1 MQWVV
6 LGLNH
11 KTVPVEIREKFAM
24 TAESI
29 KSGLR
34 HIHDLEGMEEAV
46 ILSTCNRTE
55 MYAVLS
61 SDAGKESLRNFFL
74 TVSGNTKADA
84 KPEYFYYFEG
94 EECIRHLFD
103 VVSGLDSMVLG
114 ESQIL
119 NQVKT
124 AYTMALAE
132 KATGTILNT
141 LFHRAITTGKRV
153 RTETH
158 ISYNAVSVSYAAVQM
173 AQHILGSLEGRTA
186 LIFGAGETAE
196 LTVKNLQ
203 GKGLKN
209 VIVTNRHLDRAEAL
223 ALRMGG
229 RAVPFDR
236 AFEAA
241 DEADILISSTGA
253 TQYII
258 KPWDVRQ
265 LMNRRGNRPVIIID
279 IAVPRDS
286 DPEVGN
292 IKGVTLINIDD
303 LQQIVEE
310 NIRFREG
317 EAEQAKVIIEEEIA
331 SIEERFTYLS
341 TRPVMVSLS
350 DKAEHIRE
358 REQRKALA
366 KIEGLTEEDEKI
378 IDHMTHMIVRKLLR
392 EPMIRL
398 NTAAGTPQEGLEKE
412 TMERIFQLDVKGE
425 AAGEK

>member
-34 HIHDLEGMEEAV
+34 HLQDLDGVIEAV
-46 ILSTCNRTE
+46 VLSTCNRTE

-61 SDAGKESLRNFFL
+61 SDAGKESLHRFFL
-74 TVSGNTKADA
+74 TLSGNTEADA

-94 EECIRHLFD
+94 EDCIRHLFE

-173 AQHILGSLEGRTA
+173 AQKILGTLEGKTA

-203 GKGLKN
+203 GKGLAG
-209 VIVTNRHLDRAEAL
+209 VIVANRHLDRAEAL
-223 ALRMGG
+223 AEKMGG
-229 RAVPFDR
+229 RAVPFDK
-236 AFEAA
+236 AFAAA
-241 DEADILISSTGA
+241 DAADILVSSTGA

-265 LMNRRGNRPVIIID
+265 LMMRRGNRPLIVID

-292 IKGVTLINIDD
+292 IKGVTLVNIDD
-303 LQQIVEE
+303 LQQIVED
-310 NIRFREG
+310 NIHFREG
-317 EAEQAKVIIEEEIA
+317 EAERARIIIEEEIT
-331 SIEERFTYLS
+331 SIEDRFTYLS

-358 REQRKALA
+358 REERKALA
-366 KIEGLTEEDEKI
+366 KIEGLTEEDMKI
-378 IDHMTHMIVRKLLR
+378 ISHMTHMIVRKLLR

-398 NTAAGTPQEGLEKE
+398 NTAAGTSREVVEKE
-412 TMERIFQLDVKGE
+412 AMERIFQLSIKEESDIAE
-425 AAGEK
+425 

>member
-24 TAESI
+24 PAESI
-29 KSGLR
+29 KNGLR
-34 HIHDLEGMEEAV
+34 HIQDLEGMEEAV

-55 MYAVLS
+55 IYAVLS
-61 SDAGKESLRNFFL
+61 SGAGKESLQNFFL

-84 KPEYFYYFEG
+84 KEEYFYYFERDA
-94 EECIRHLFD
+94 CIRHLFE
-103 VVSGLDSMVLG
+103 VISGLDSMVLG

-119 NQVKT
+119 NQVKV

-141 LFHRAITTGKRV
+141 LFHRAITCGKRV

-173 AQHILGSLEGRTA
+173 AQHVLGFLEGKTA

-203 GKGLKN
+203 GKGLQSL
-209 VIVTNRHLDRAEAL
+209 IVTNRHFERAKEL
-223 ALRMGG
+223 ASRMGG
-229 RAVPFDR
+229 RAVPFDS
-236 AFEAA
+236 AFQAA
-241 DEADILISSTGA
+241 DDADILISSTGA

-258 KPWDVRQ
+258 KPWDVRR
-265 LMNRRGNRPVIIID
+265 LMNRRNNRPIVIID

-286 DPEVGN
+286 DPDVGN

-303 LQQIVEE
+303 LQQIVED

-317 EAEQAKVIIEEEIA
+317 EAERAKIIIEEELD
-331 SIEERFTYLS
+331 SLMERFAYLS
-341 TRPVMVSLS
+341 TRPVMVSLA
-350 DKAEHIRE
+350 DKAEHIRT

-366 KIEGLTEEDEKI
+366 KLDGLTEEDKKI
-378 IDHMTHMIVRKLLR
+378 IDHMTHVIVRKLLR

-398 NTAAGTPQEGLEKE
+398 NTAAGTPQEWKEKE
-412 TMERIFQLDVKGE
+412 AMARIFHLNMKEGSEGE
-425 AAGEK
+425 R

>member
-29 KSGLR
+29 RSGLR
-34 HIHDLEGMEEAV
+34 HIHDLEGIEEAV

-61 SDAGKESLRNFFL
+61 SGAGKESLQNFFL

-94 EECIRHLFD
+94 EACIRHLFD

-141 LFHRAITTGKRV
+141 LFHRAITCGKRV

-203 GKGLKN
+203 GKGLKS
-209 VIVTNRHLDRAEAL
+209 VIVTNRHLERAQAL
-223 ALRMGG
+223 ALKMGG

-236 AFEAA
+236 AFQAA

-258 KPWDVRQ
+258 KPWDMRQ
-265 LMNRRGNRPVIIID
+265 LMNRRSNRPVIVID

-317 EAEQAKVIIEEEIA
+317 EAERAKLIIEEEIA

-350 DKAEHIRE
+350 DKAEHIRA

-378 IDHMTHMIVRKLLR
+378 IDHMTHVIVRKLLR

-398 NTAAGTPQEGLEKE
+398 NSAAGTPEELAEKAN
-412 TMERIFQLDVKGE
+412 MERIFQLDIKE

>member
-34 HIHDLEGMEEAV
+34 HVGDLPGISEAV
-46 ILSTCNRTE
+46 VLSTCNRTE

-61 SDAGKESLRNFFL
+61 SEAGKDSLKEFFL
-74 TVSGNTKADA
+74 TLSGNTEADA
-84 KPEYFYYFEG
+84 KPEYFYYFTG
-94 EECIRHLFD
+94 ESCIRHLFE

-173 AQHILGSLEGRTA
+173 AQKILGTLEGKTA
-186 LIFGAGETAE
+186 LIVGAGETAE

-203 GKGLKN
+203 GKGLAGL
-209 VIVTNRHLDRAEAL
+209 IVTNRHYDRAEDL
-223 ALRMGG
+223 ASRMGG
-229 RAVPFDR
+229 RAVVFDK
-236 AFEAA
+236 AFQAA
-241 DEADILISSTGA
+241 DDADIIVSSTGA

-265 LMNRRGNRPVIIID
+265 LMNRRQNRPLIIID

-286 DPEVGN
+286 DPEVGD
-292 IKGVTLINIDD
+292 IKGVTLVNIDD
-303 LQQIVEE
+303 LQQIVED
-310 NIRFREG
+310 NIKFREG
-317 EAEQAKVIIEEEIA
+317 EAERARVIIEEEIA

-350 DKAEHIRE
+350 DKAEHIRQ
-358 REQRKALA
+358 REMRKAFA
-366 KIEGLTEEDEKI
+366 KIDGLSEEDLKVL
-378 IDHMTHMIVRKLLR
+378 DHMTHMIVRKLLR

-398 NTAAGTPQEGLEKE
+398 NTAAGTPREVAEKE
-412 TMERIFQLDVKGE
+412 AMERIFQLSVKE
-425 AAGEK
+425 DQDLAE

>member
-34 HIHDLEGMEEAV
+34 HVGDLPGISEAV
-46 ILSTCNRTE
+46 VLSTCNRTE

-61 SDAGKESLRNFFL
+61 SEAGKDSLKEFFL
-74 TVSGNTKADA
+74 TLSGNTEADA
-84 KPEYFYYFEG
+84 KPEYFYYFTG
-94 EECIRHLFD
+94 ESCIRHLFE

-173 AQHILGSLEGRTA
+173 AQRILGTLEGKTA
-186 LIFGAGETAE
+186 LIVGAGETAE

-203 GKGLKN
+203 GKGLAGL
-209 VIVTNRHLDRAEAL
+209 IVTNRHYDRAEDL
-223 ALRMGG
+223 ASRMGG
-229 RAVPFDR
+229 RAVVFDK
-236 AFEAA
+236 AFQAA
-241 DEADILISSTGA
+241 DDADIIVSSTGA

-265 LMNRRGNRPVIIID
+265 LMNRRQNRPLIIID

-286 DPEVGN
+286 DPEVGD
-292 IKGVTLINIDD
+292 IKGVTLVNIDD
-303 LQQIVEE
+303 LQQIVED
-310 NIRFREG
+310 NIKFREG
-317 EAEQAKVIIEEEIA
+317 EAERARVIIEEEIA

-350 DKAEHIRE
+350 DKAEHIRQ
-358 REQRKALA
+358 REMRKAFA
-366 KIEGLTEEDEKI
+366 KIDGLSEEDLKVL
-378 IDHMTHMIVRKLLR
+378 DHMTHMIVRKLLR

-398 NTAAGTPQEGLEKE
+398 NTAAGTPREVAEKE
-412 TMERIFQLDVKGE
+412 AMERIFQLSVKE
-425 AAGEK
+425 DQDLAE

>member
-34 HIHDLEGMEEAV
+34 HIEDLPGISEAV
-46 ILSTCNRTE
+46 VLSTCNRTE

-61 SDAGKESLRNFFL
+61 SEAGKDSLKEFFL
-74 TVSGNTKADA
+74 TLSGNTEADA
-84 KPEYFYYFEG
+84 KPEYFYYFTG
-94 EECIRHLFD
+94 ESCIRHLFE

-173 AQHILGSLEGRTA
+173 AQKILGTLEGKTA
-186 LIFGAGETAE
+186 LIVGAGETAE

-203 GKGLKN
+203 GKGLAGL
-209 VIVTNRHLDRAEAL
+209 IVTNRHYDRAEDL
-223 ALRMGG
+223 AGRMGG
-229 RAVPFDR
+229 RAVAFDK
-236 AFEAA
+236 AFQAA
-241 DEADILISSTGA
+241 DAADIIVSSTGA

-258 KPWDVRQ
+258 KPWYVRQ
-265 LMNRRGNRPVIIID
+265 LMNRRQNRPLIIID

-286 DPEVGN
+286 DPEVGD
-292 IKGVTLINIDD
+292 IKGVTLVNIDD
-303 LQQIVEE
+303 LQQIVED
-310 NIRFREG
+310 NIKFREG
-317 EAEQAKVIIEEEIA
+317 EADRARVIIEEEIA

-350 DKAEHIRE
+350 DKAEHIRQ
-358 REQRKALA
+358 REMRKAFA
-366 KIEGLTEEDEKI
+366 KIDGLSEEDLKVL
-378 IDHMTHMIVRKLLR
+378 DHMTHMIVRKLLR
-392 EPMIRL
+392 EPMIQL
-398 NTAAGTPQEGLEKE
+398 NTAAGTPREVAEKE
-412 TMERIFQLDVKGE
+412 AMERIFQLSVKE
-425 AAGEK
+425 DQDLAE

>member
-24 TAESI
+24 PAESI
-29 KSGLR
+29 RNGLR
-34 HIHDLEGMEEAV
+34 HIQDLEGLGEAV

-55 MYAVLS
+55 IYAVLS
-61 SDAGKESLRNFFL
+61 SDAGKESLRKFFL
-74 TVSGNTKADA
+74 TVSGNTEEDA
-84 KPEYFYYFEG
+84 RPEYFYYFEG
-94 EECIRHLFD
+94 EECIRHLFE

-119 NQVKT
+119 NQVKV

-141 LFHRAITTGKRV
+141 LFHRAITCGKRV
-153 RTETH
+153 RTETQ

-173 AQHILGSLEGRTA
+173 AQHILGTLDGKTV

-203 GKGLKN
+203 GKGLRS
-209 VIVTNRHLDRAEAL
+209 VIVTNRHFDRAQAL
-223 ALRMGG
+223 ADKMGG

-236 AFEAA
+236 AFQAA
-241 DEADILISSTGA
+241 DEADILVSSTGA

-265 LMNRRGNRPVIIID
+265 LMNRRNNRPIVIID

-286 DPEVGN
+286 DPEVGS

-303 LQQIVEE
+303 LQHIVED

-317 EAEQAKVIIEEEIA
+317 EAERARMIIEEEIT
-331 SIEERFTYLS
+331 SIQERFAYLS
-341 TRPVMVSLS
+341 TRPVMVSLA
-350 DKAEHIRE
+350 DKAEHIRA

-366 KIEGLTEEDEKI
+366 KIEGLTEEDKKI
-378 IDHMTHMIVRKLLR
+378 LDHMTHVIVRKLLR

-398 NTAAGTPQEGLEKE
+398 NTAAGTPQELAEKE
-412 TMERIFQLDVKGE
+412 IMERIFQLTVEEAEGE
-425 AAGEK
+425 R